1 MIRDGLPKI
10 WASKGIRASL
20 KVLDVNAYRIALKK
34 KLLEEGEEVCQTRT
48 KEELAEELG
57 DVLEVISAL
66 CETYDLSFEC
76 IEEAR
81 LKKKEQ
87 RGGFQDRVYCQTVE
101 MEITEK
107 TRPHYDYF
115 RAHPDKYPEGK

>member
-57 DVLEVISAL
+57 DMLLHIVMLSVFAREDDRFEIMDVINSISRKMVRRHPHVFGNAVEGQLNPDELLENW
-66 CETYDLSFEC
+66 
-76 IEEAR
+76 EAI
-81 LKKKEQ
+81 KKE
-87 RGGFQDRVYCQTVE
+87 
-101 MEITEK
+101 EI
-107 TRPHYDYF
+107 
-115 RAHPDKYPEGK
+115 PETH